1 MGSVSPIPSACTT
14 TGMRVTADDCGGDDG
29 RLATL
34 LDQYE
39 PEWAVRQWGFDTIV
53 FRFKLDHPQA
63 VASLVNPFAF
73 GNTDPR
79 ADPTEG
85 TFDPD
90 TGSPRAV
97 TVRDSGNWMMN
108 LGFAQVSGFPQTGLV
123 NVQCRPSALIAQDE
137 ENRDLAH
144 PTDLVAG
151 AAVASALVCRILGGH
166 PLGCDPIVRRADLAT
181 DLRLSSTVPSVV
193 PPAAA
198 MLEALGVTVLP
209 RHAPVSYLEP
219 DGTRQGVAWRTK
231 GNKTVFRI
239 YDKQLEMAKSKHR
252 VERTNAATGT
262 TTLEPH
268 PLAGPAGEVLRFER
282 EWNPTSSKDFH
293 APGELLTSDLRSM
306 FLAPWASWLKRSSN
320 LTVCGET
327 AAAEAIARKVHKGQL
342 SAQQARNR
350 LGNIALLDREVF
362 SSAATGHDR
371 RSAAAMK
378 ALRAA
383 GIVFDRRLPRHA
395 SVEVGTVM
403 LLAAGPWPSGEPETR
418 AAPPASINDK
428 EDAEQLAFPF

>member
-1 MGSVSPIPSACTT
+1 MDPRTALAHAPPDHAVCRRVNTPKPDRTSDQPATPLAGEGMGSVSPIPSACTT

-144 PTDLVAG
+144 PTDLAAQRWVPCCLG
-151 AAVASALVCRILGGH
+151 A
-166 PLGCDPIVRRADLAT
+166 DP
-181 DLRLSSTVPSVV
+181 S
-193 PPAAA
+193 
-198 MLEALGVTVLP
+198 
-209 RHAPVSYLEP
+209 
-219 DGTRQGVAWRTK
+219 
-231 GNKTVFRI
+231 
-239 YDKQLEMAKSKHR
+239 
-252 VERTNAATGT
+252 
-262 TTLEPH
+262 
-268 PLAGPAGEVLRFER
+268 
-282 EWNPTSSKDFH
+282 
-293 APGELLTSDLRSM
+293 
-306 FLAPWASWLKRSSN
+306 
-320 LTVCGET
+320 
-327 AAAEAIARKVHKGQL
+327 
-342 SAQQARNR
+342 
-350 LGNIALLDREVF
+350 
-362 SSAATGHDR
+362 
-371 RSAAAMK
+371 
-378 ALRAA
+378 
-383 GIVFDRRLPRHA
+383 
-395 SVEVGTVM
+395 
-403 LLAAGPWPSGEPETR
+403 
-418 AAPPASINDK
+418 
-428 EDAEQLAFPF
+428 